1 MHIKW
6 IVFLSILLFSCK
18 EFSEEIGIDKEIIN
32 RELYTRSVTPI
43 ISPVFDWTNTTNI
56 ALLGLNNPV
65 VLPWYN
71 GANTQIPYY
80 MLGDYKL
87 EDGWEM
93 VYNYCIDT
101 PPGEINK
108 SYLIFYNKFTGI
120 LRVFYY
126 NSSPVVPASATFW
139 RLEITAPTSMFN
151 SVGPLSFPISER
163 IDHPC
168 VYVSN
173 LTCVPSKSVSVGWNC
188 FDVELAYDDQI
199 ELTNARF
206 NINIYNIDIKK
217 IKLGGGISLET
228 DGTIATMVS
237 SQYPSWVQKA
247 SKVAGDGAK
256 DFLKKSLGKTSLK
269 ERITN
274 ILAGGVSSLV
284 SDGVKWF
291 LGGFTGKKN
300 NTYSSN
306 LQLTTQGTVALQG
319 ELEALNNPNISTLM
333 HNPLPGAIKR
343 SDDSFLPSYDKP
355 LGVWALEKAP
365 MLYMYPKE
373 QYCLTNNELSYD
385 WSKNYEVHREV
396 LLYYYPDSLKIRIN
410 PAVLNLIDR
419 YETDVQCVYVKKK
432 QNIDEVYEPWLMYD
446 SFGLLS
452 EGIKGDGK
460 YIYTDSTT
468 MILDYKHQLFVET
481 GFSNPEIKGFVHC
494 DDTRYV
500 SVSEKQ
506 YNALRWGDQNAS
518 YIGIYPP
525 NDYDKCGSE
534 YYFKVTITLYP
545 KAPYHLTPIVSM
557 RTYSATFSPK
567 DKNYPKVKWRGRKSG
582 KR

>member
-6 IVFLSILLFSCK
+6 IVFLSIVLASCEK
-18 EFSEEIGIDKEIIN
+18 LSEEISIDDKIITSG
-32 RELYTRSVTPI
+32 LYTRAIVPMTS
-43 ISPVFDWTNTTNI
+43 SVFDWADTTNI
-56 ALLGLNNPV
+56 SLLGLNSPV
-65 VLPWYN
+65 ILPWYN

-80 MLGDYKL
+80 MLEDYKL

-139 RLEITAPTSMFN
+139 RLEITAPTSMLN
-151 SVGPLSFPISER
+151 AIGPLSFPISER
-163 IDHPC
+163 IDHPS

-199 ELTNARF
+199 KLTNARF
-206 NINIYNIDIKK
+206 NINIYNIDTKK
-217 IKLGGGISLET
+217 IKLGGEVSLET

-247 SKVAGDGAK
+247 SKVTGDGAK
-256 DFLKKSLGKTSLK
+256 DFLKKSLSKTSLK

-274 ILAGGVSSLV
+274 ILSGGVSSLV

-306 LQLTTQGTVALQG
+306 LQLTTQGTVSLQG

-343 SDDSFLPSYDKP
+343 SDDSFLPSYDDP
-355 LGVWALEKAP
+355 LGVWGLEKAP

-373 QYCLTNNELSYD
+373 QYCLTNHELSYD

-396 LLYYYPDSLKIRIN
+396 LLYYYPDSLKIKIN

-432 QNIDEVYEPWLMYD
+432 RNIDEVYEPWLMYD
-446 SFGLLS
+446 SFGLS
-452 EGIKGDGK
+452 EGIKGDNK
-460 YIYTDSTT
+460 YVYTDSIT
-468 MILDYKHQLFVET
+468 MILDYKHWLFVEP
-481 GFSNPEIKGFVHC
+481 GFSNPNIKGFVHC

-506 YNALRWGDQNAS
+506 YNALAWGDQNAS
-518 YIGIYPP
+518 YIRVYPP
-525 NDYDKCGSE
+525 NDYDKRGSE

-557 RTYSATFSPK
+557 RTFSANFSPE
-567 DKNYPKVKWRGRKSG
+567 DRNRPKVKWRGRKSG